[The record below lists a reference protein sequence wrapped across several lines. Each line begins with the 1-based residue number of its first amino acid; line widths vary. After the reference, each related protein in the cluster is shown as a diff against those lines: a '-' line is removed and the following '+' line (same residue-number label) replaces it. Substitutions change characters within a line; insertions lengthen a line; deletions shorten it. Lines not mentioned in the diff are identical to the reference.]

1 MESILWVHCV
11 SGNDLCW
18 CESVNVLQEKY
29 FFRLYEKE
37 ICRLKKNMMGW
48 NSKPEIFHEDKTHES
63 PKKRLQI
70 FFYSVH
76 GENTI

>member
-11 SGNDLCW
+11 SGNVLCW
-18 CESVNVLQEKY
+18 CESVNILQEKY
-29 FFRLYEKE
+29 FFSDYMKRNMSF
-37 ICRLKKNMMGW
+37 KKNMMGW

-63 PKKRLQI
+63 QKKGLKI
-70 FFYSVH
+70 FFYYSH